1 MKKFI
6 DSRKE
11 NAVRFMA
18 EKGMNDALGGKWTNG
33 KSYAHILKVEDG
45 QKLDVIK
52 KHNLLSGVNPDMF
65 SDPHRFAH
73 HLTSSQVMCYNYFR
87 PLITNKRT
95 PSPELIDIFAERGVH
110 IPEDCICEFEALNP
124 VDNTS
129 YDLAICP
136 AKFEIKFTE
145 QGFGKAKNDAR
156 HKAKF
161 DNAYMDLIKNC
172 KCLSCIPDE
181 NPFFENY
188 QLFRNVLHI
197 DDKSKYAIFIFP
209 KDNKQCCKE
218 LQEFVD
224 RFINDE
230 YKENIQAW
238 YWEDLL
244 AGKEDSDFYK
254 KYLR

>member
-1 MKKFI
+1 
-6 DSRKE
+6 
-11 NAVRFMA
+11 
-18 EKGMNDALGGKWTNG
+18 
-33 KSYAHILKVEDG
+33 
-45 QKLDVIK
+45 
-52 KHNLLSGVNPDMF
+52 
-65 SDPHRFAH
+65 
-73 HLTSSQVMCYNYFR
+73 
-87 PLITNKRT
+87 
-95 PSPELIDIFAERGVH
+95 
-110 IPEDCICEFEALNP
+110 
-124 VDNTS
+124 
-129 YDLAICP
+129 
-136 AKFEIKFTE
+136 
-145 QGFGKAKNDAR
+145 
-156 HKAKF
+156 
-161 DNAYMDLIKNC
+161 MDLIKNC

-197 DDKSKYAIFIFP
+197 DDKSKYAICIFP